1 MKSSQTL
8 HGSLSHYLTKFH
20 TFKVCFLPTYQGFWG
35 FSEIVQATGW
45 RGCFQAYCHGNG
57 HGHRQEP
64 LHFCGVLR
72 RNSAMQRIGTALEPT
87 KCRATRRSR
96 FQKSMHS
103 CGGSFFYTC
112 QKSLPTMKHPSQRL
126 ENMGIANTF
135 WPQPPAP
142 STETCRNLCVC
153 VLPATNPLKN
163 PAILNHKKEN
173 PHKPHDI
180 PECSPVFHESLRISI
195 AEHSRRRHVTHAA
208 TPSTFPSSKGLGA
221 EVIHQSSKNAR

>member
-87 KCRATRRSR
+87 KCHATRRSR

-153 VLPATNPLKN
+153 VCAP
-163 PAILNHKKEN
+163 
-173 PHKPHDI
+173 
-180 PECSPVFHESLRISI
+180 C
-195 AEHSRRRHVTHAA
+195 
-208 TPSTFPSSKGLGA
+208 
-221 EVIHQSSKNAR
+221 HQPP